1 MVNVKWYGYDMKEKT
16 IEPLEEFLKIKN
28 SVLNTYNE

>member
-1 MVNVKWYGYDMKEKT
+1 MVHVKWYGYDMKEKT
-16 IEPLEEFLKIKN
+16 IELLEEFLKIKN

>member
-1 MVNVKWYGYDMKEKT
+1 MVHFKWYGYDIKEKT
-16 IEPLEEFLKIKN
+16 IEPLEEFFKVKI